1 MEEYNNFR
9 WINGNL
15 LMKSL
20 FQTKTDFFGRFF
32 YEIDHCASLEGVTK
46 DSGRWSLPISYSEVL
61 CVKRPTPDS
70 EMWIVF
76 GAAKFCIRLIFGLN
90 PSIKFWKDNV
100 KEFDQ
105 LFSNLATRIVLVGP
119 PGSKR
124 KEIALGL
131 TAHFSEEGKDFQ
143 CISVGD
149 LITRQITQ
157 KN

>member
-20 FQTKTDFFGRFF
+20 FQTKADFFGRFF

-70 EMWIVF
+70 EM
-76 GAAKFCIRLIFGLN
+76 
-90 PSIKFWKDNV
+90 
-100 KEFDQ
+100 
-105 LFSNLATRIVLVGP
+105 
-119 PGSKR
+119 
-124 KEIALGL
+124 
-131 TAHFSEEGKDFQ
+131 
-143 CISVGD
+143 
-149 LITRQITQ
+149 
-157 KN
+157 